1 MSNKTFKDGY
11 KPGEMILDEATGII
25 YDPRYGYPRVH
36 VCCDCSVN
44 NYCPGYDD
52 VCMQQTYENNP
63 DGHYNPKTMH
73 RIDYDNLI
81 QNQKDNIE
89 YWENKISDLRK
100 QIEDIKEKI
109 HTANFTISQYQK
121 KIDNNDPEYLAW
133 KNFLETGTWK
143 NYDE

>member
-11 KPGEMILDEATGII
+11 KPGEIILDEDTGIL

-36 VCCDCSVN
+36 VCHGCSAN
-44 NYCPGYDD
+44 NYCPGYYDD
-52 VCMQQTYENNP
+52 CMQKTYEKNP
-63 DGHYNPKTMH
+63 DGHYNPKEMH

-81 QNQKDNIE
+81 EDEKYNID
-89 YWENKISDLRK
+89 YWKNKISDLRK

-109 HTANFTISQYQK
+109 YAANCVISQYQK
-121 KIDNNDPEYLAW
+121 KIDDNDPEYLAW

-143 NYDE
+143 SYN

>member
-11 KPGEMILDEATGII
+11 KPGEIILDEDTGIL

-36 VCCDCSVN
+36 VCHGCSAN
-44 NYCPGYDD
+44 NYCPGYYDD
-52 VCMQQTYENNP
+52 CMQKTYEKNP
-63 DGHYNPKTMH
+63 DGHYNPKEMH

-81 QNQKDNIE
+81 EDEKHNID
-89 YWENKISDLRK
+89 YWKNKISDLIK

-109 HTANFTISQYQK
+109 YAANCVISQYQK
-121 KIDNNDPEYLAW
+121 KIDDNDPEYLAW

-143 NYDE
+143 SYN

>member
-36 VCCDCSVN
+36 ICHVCSAN

-52 VCMQQTYENNP
+52 VCMQQTYEKNP

-81 QNQKDNIE
+81 QNQKDNID

-109 HTANFTISQYQK
+109 CTANFTISQYQK
-121 KIDNNDPEYLAW
+121 KIDDNDPEYLAW

-143 NYDE
+143 NYE

>member
-11 KPGEMILDEATGII
+11 KPGEMILDEDTGIL

-36 VCCDCSVN
+36 VCHGCSAN
-44 NYCPGYDD
+44 NYCPGYYDD
-52 VCMQQTYENNP
+52 CMQKTYEKNP
-63 DGHYNPKTMH
+63 EGHYDPKTMH

-81 QNQKDNIE
+81 QNQKENID
-89 YWENKISDLRK
+89 YWKNRISDLRK

-109 HTANFTISQYQK
+109 YTANFTISQYQK

-143 NYDE
+143 NYE

>member
-11 KPGEMILDEATGII
+11 KPGEIILDEDTGIL

-36 VCCDCSVN
+36 VCHGCSAN
-44 NYCPGYDD
+44 NYCPGYYDD
-52 VCMQQTYENNP
+52 CMQKTYEKNP
-63 DGHYNPKTMH
+63 DGHYNPKEMH

-81 QNQKDNIE
+81 EDEKYNID
-89 YWENKISDLRK
+89 YWKNKISDLRK

-109 HTANFTISQYQK
+109 YVANCVISQYQK
-121 KIDNNDPEYLAW
+121 KIDDNDPEYLAW

-143 NYDE
+143 NYE

>member
-11 KPGEMILDEATGII
+11 KPGEIILDEDTGIL

-36 VCCDCSVN
+36 VCHGCSAN
-44 NYCPGYDD
+44 NYCPGYYDD
-52 VCMQQTYENNP
+52 CMQKTYEKNP
-63 DGHYNPKTMH
+63 DGHYNPKEMH

-81 QNQKDNIE
+81 EDEKYNID
-89 YWENKISDLRK
+89 YWKNKISDLIK

-109 HTANFTISQYQK
+109 YAANCVISQYQK
-121 KIDNNDPEYLAW
+121 KIDDNDPEYLAW

-143 NYDE
+143 SYN

>member
-11 KPGEMILDEATGII
+11 KPGEIILDEDTGIL

-36 VCCDCSVN
+36 VCHGCSAN
-44 NYCPGYDD
+44 NYCPGYYDD
-52 VCMQQTYENNP
+52 CMQKTYEKNP
-63 DGHYNPKTMH
+63 EGHYNPKEMH

-81 QNQKDNIE
+81 EDEKYNID
-89 YWENKISDLRK
+89 YWKNKISDLRK

-109 HTANFTISQYQK
+109 YAANCVISQYQK
-121 KIDNNDPEYLAW
+121 KIDDNDPEYLAW

-143 NYDE
+143 SYN

>member
-11 KPGEMILDEATGII
+11 KPGEMILDEDTGIL

-36 VCCDCSVN
+36 VCHVCSVN

-52 VCMQQTYENNP
+52 VCMQKTYEKNP

-81 QNQKDNIE
+81 QNQKDNID

-109 HTANFTISQYQK
+109 CTANFTISQYQK
-121 KIDNNDPEYLAW
+121 KIDDNDPEYLAW

-143 NYDE
+143 NYE

>member
-36 VCCDCSVN
+36 VCHGCSAN
-44 NYCPGYDD
+44 NYCPGYYDD
-52 VCMQQTYENNP
+52 CMQKTYEKNP
-63 DGHYNPKTMH
+63 DGHYNPKEMH

-81 QNQKDNIE
+81 EDEKYNID
-89 YWENKISDLRK
+89 YWKNKISDLIK

-109 HTANFTISQYQK
+109 YTANFIISQYQK
-121 KIDNNDPEYLAW
+121 KIDDNDPEYLAW
-133 KNFLETGTWK
+133 KNFLKTGTWK
-143 NYDE
+143 SYN